1 MIKVL
6 VVDDSAL
13 VRQILE
19 NGLAQDPEISVV
31 GTAPD
36 VYTARDLIVER
47 LPDVLTLDLEMPRMD
62 GINFLRRLMPQYP
75 LPVVV
80 VSALSA
86 PGSQIALEA
95 LESGAVEV
103 VLKPSTNLGHS
114 LQDMMQDLREKIKI
128 AAMADVSQWKQKR
141 RYSPGQP
148 YVLPPIRLKKSTD
161 KVVAIGAST
170 GGTVA
175 LQNIISA
182 LPADFPGTVVV
193 QHMPPVFT
201 RLFAERLNTLSQLQ
215 VKEAEHGEV
224 IRPGKVLI
232 APGGY
237 QTRIHRYGGFYQI
250 ELGSAEKVNG
260 HCPSV
265 DVLFYSMAQVVGSNG
280 LGLLLT
286 GMGKDGAEGLL
297 AMRHAGA
304 RTYVQDRASSVV
316 YGMPAEAWALGAAE
330 AEWNLADMPQK
341 LVEAVRLMEQTHEV

>member
-6 VVDDSAL
+6 IVDDSAL

-19 NGLAQDPEISVV
+19 NGLGQDPEIEVV

-47 LPDVLTLDLEMPRMD
+47 LPDVLTLDIEMPRMD
-62 GINFLRRLMPQYP
+62 GINFLKRLMPQYP

-80 VSALSA
+80 VSALSV
-86 PGSQIALEA
+86 PGSQIALDA

-103 VLKPSTNLGHS
+103 VLKPSTNLGRS
-114 LQDMMQDLREKIKI
+114 LQDMMEDLREKVKI
-128 AAMADVSQWKQKR
+128 AARANVRHWKNR
-141 RYSPGQP
+141 TPLTPSRAIPRA
-148 YVLPPIRLKKSTD
+148 RLEQSTD

-175 LQNIISA
+175 LQTLITA
-182 LPADFPGTVVV
+182 LPPDFPGIVIV

-201 RLFAERLNTLSQLQ
+201 RLFAERLDKLSQLK
-215 VKEAEHGEV
+215 VKEAEHGDV
-224 IRPGKVLI
+224 VRPGTVLI

-237 QTRIHRYGGFYQI
+237 QTRIRRYGGFYQI
-250 ELGSAEKVNG
+250 EIGGAEKVNG

-265 DVLFYSMAQVVGSNG
+265 DVLFFSMAEVVGRNG

-286 GMGKDGAEGLL
+286 GMGKDGAEGLW
-297 AMRHAGA
+297 AMRQAGS
-304 RTYVQDRASSVV
+304 RTFVQDEQSSVV

-330 AEWNLADMPQK
+330 AQWNLAEMSRK
-341 LVEAVRLMEQTHEV
+341 LIETVRQLEGGHAS